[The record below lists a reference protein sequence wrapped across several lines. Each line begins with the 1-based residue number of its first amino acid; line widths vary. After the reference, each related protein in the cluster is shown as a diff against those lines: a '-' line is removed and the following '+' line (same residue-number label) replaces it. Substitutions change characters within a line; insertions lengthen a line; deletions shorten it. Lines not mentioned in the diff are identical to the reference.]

1 MNDINLEKN
10 IKNYPI
16 PVSFKK
22 TKDILFQMEN
32 CICKII
38 KSNGEEGK
46 GFFCKIPLDNKN
58 NYITMLATN
67 NHILNKEDI
76 QNGKEI
82 ELFLKDNNEKKI
94 IEIVKSRKTFTS
106 VELDVTFIQIKPFFD
121 DIFDFLEIEE
131 DIINKNKNELE
142 LEYRNSSIYILHYL
156 NEVKVSYGIINSII
170 NEDINHYCNTDH
182 GSSGSPILSLN
193 TFKVIGIHCGSSIR
207 SNFNKGIL
215 IKNILNEFYNYNNNN
230 NIIYNNY
237 NYNFIYYKSW
247 NEVDHNY
254 INEYKEEHNGEM
266 PAIAIEIGEDYCN
279 VGFGGEEG
287 PKVCFPPCIGY
298 RKDKINNEYFI
309 GLNALEKRFELNINF
324 PFKNGK
330 IRNHDETEKIFDY
343 IFKNELKINPSNH
356 NIMLFD
362 IIINDKESREI
373 IAEILFK
380 TFKVKGLYIATSE
393 KCGLC
398 SYGKFTGIVINLGER
413 ETTMVPIYDFNLINN
428 NKIKLPIGGNYI
440 NEYLMKLI
448 NEGFNSSNEYKE
460 EIIKDIKEK
469 GCYVAYDFENELN
482 SIKSFDYELPDGNH
496 LIIKDQRIKCYEVF
510 FKSSII
516 NNEKYDNIGK
526 KIVFEIEKCG
536 DKFKRDFYNRI
547 ILCGNKS
554 MIEGFPKRLEKEIKY
569 FAPEDMKELVRVIA
583 IPERKFGIWIGGSV
597 LSSLISFESKLFTRT
612 EYELNPQKF
621 SPLL

>member
-1 MNDINLEKN
+1 
-10 IKNYPI
+10 
-16 PVSFKK
+16 
-22 TKDILFQMEN
+22 
-32 CICKII
+32 
-38 KSNGEEGK
+38 
-46 GFFCKIPLDNKN
+46 
-58 NYITMLATN
+58 
-67 NHILNKEDI
+67 
-76 QNGKEI
+76 
-82 ELFLKDNNEKKI
+82 
-94 IEIVKSRKTFTS
+94 
-106 VELDVTFIQIKPFFD
+106 
-121 DIFDFLEIEE
+121 
-131 DIINKNKNELE
+131 
-142 LEYRNSSIYILHYL
+142 
-156 NEVKVSYGIINSII
+156 
-170 NEDINHYCNTDH
+170 
-182 GSSGSPILSLN
+182 
-193 TFKVIGIHCGSSIR
+193 
-207 SNFNKGIL
+207 
-215 IKNILNEFYNYNNNN
+215 
-230 NIIYNNY
+230 
-237 NYNFIYYKSW
+237 
-247 NEVDHNY
+247 
-254 INEYKEEHNGEM
+254 
-266 PAIAIEIGEDYCN
+266 
-279 VGFGGEEG
+279 
-287 PKVCFPPCIGY
+287 
-298 RKDKINNEYFI
+298 
-309 GLNALEKRFELNINF
+309 
-324 PFKNGK
+324 
-330 IRNHDETEKIFDY
+330 
-343 IFKNELKINPSNH
+343 
-356 NIMLFD
+356 MLFD

-398 SYGKFTGIVINLGER
+398 SYGKFTGFVINLGER

-536 DKFKRDFYNRI
+536 DKFKRDFYNCI
-547 ILCGNKS
+547 ILCGNNS

-583 IPERKFGIWIGGSV
+583 IPERKFGIWIGGSII
-597 LSSLISFESKLFTRT
+597 SSATSFESKLFTRT